1 MVVWRAKST
10 LYGDLA
16 IRVPRQRFLKNE
28 NDGEIDSRV
37 LLRQEATIAR
47 HVAQLGV
54 PTPEVIAVHE
64 APLGDG
70 VDFLAYEYIDN
81 ASDAPCEF
89 ELGEVVRAIHDCKPP
104 LIPWAMQGKSLA
116 ETIAER
122 VVQRSEAV
130 QRISGTTLPTP
141 SLDTLYE
148 LLGCLDSKRPC
159 LLHMDIRPN
168 KNVLTRRGAIVSV
181 IDWANALI
189 GPPDLELARIQEY
202 GLLSTEFLQG
212 YGELEDP
219 LEEAA
224 MILCRLDTAIM
235 LALCFFRKP
244 QTDNEQNTSSN
255 IVGNCWQCWARN
267 SGVCAKTL
275 WFDIDI
281 DDSDFP
287 REGIKSTLIIVW
299 RRRQEFLRPIGVRD
313 LAVCP
318 LGTEEPPR

>member
-1 MVVWRAKST
+1 MYRKHRLRASTELENEQYILAQLEEAIARYYGDWAVRDLALVGTGLDMVVWRAKSI

-81 ASDAPCEF
+81 DSDAPCEF

-104 LIPWAMQGKSLA
+104 LMPWAMQGKSLA

-148 LLGCLDSKRPC
+148 LLGRLDSRRPC

-235 LALCFFRKP
+235 LAVVFLSEAPDRQRAEHFI
-244 QTDNEQNTSSN
+244 EHS
-255 IVGNCWQCWARN
+255 
-267 SGVCAKTL
+267 
-275 WFDIDI
+275 
-281 DDSDFP
+281 
-287 REGIKSTLIIVW
+287 REL
-299 RRRQEFLRPIGVRD
+299 
-313 LAVCP
+313 LAM
-318 LGTEEPPR
+318 LGKE